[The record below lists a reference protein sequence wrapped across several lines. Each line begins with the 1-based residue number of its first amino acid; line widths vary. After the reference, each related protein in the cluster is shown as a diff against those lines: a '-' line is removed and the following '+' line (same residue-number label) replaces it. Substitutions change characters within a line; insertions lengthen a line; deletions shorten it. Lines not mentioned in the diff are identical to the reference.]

1 MNNLDLTVVIVSW
14 NVRDRLKENLLAL
27 RATDHSVS
35 FEVFV
40 VDNNSADDTVAMVRS
55 EFPEVKLIAN
65 SENLGFAKA
74 NNQAT
79 MQAKGR
85 HILLLNP
92 DMKVFPDTLSKM
104 VTWFDAHPQAGV
116 ASCKLIDEKGEV
128 IRHVRRFP
136 QLIDQVA
143 IVLKLP
149 HLVSGILD
157 KYLVKN
163 FNYDLPAKVDSVR
176 GAFFMMRRISGK
188 LPLLDERYFL
198 WFEEVDY
205 CRQIRNQGLEVWYTP
220 VASCIDFVGGSFS
233 QVKRGKTQD
242 YFRDSMLKYFLRW
255 HPGWQYNLLQF
266 AWPIGRGLAVVAE
279 KLKVNSRVKT

>member
-1 MNNLDLTVVIVSW
+1 MNNLDLSVVIVSW
-14 NVRDRLKENLLAL
+14 NVCDRLKENLLAL
-27 RATDHSVS
+27 RTTDHSIS
-35 FEVFV
+35 FEIFV
-40 VDNNSADDTVAMVRS
+40 VDNNSADETVKMVTS

-65 SENLGFAKA
+65 SDNLGFAKA
-74 NNQAT
+74 NNQAIR
-79 MQAKGR
+79 QAKGR

-92 DMKVFPDTLSKM
+92 DMKVFPDTLSTIT
-104 VTWFDAHPQAGV
+104 TWFDAHAQAGV
-116 ASCKLIDEKGEV
+116 ASCKLIDSNGEV

-136 QLIDQVA
+136 QLLDQVA

-149 HLVSGILD
+149 HLIPGILD

-176 GAFFMMRRISGK
+176 GAFFLMRRVGDK

-220 VASCIDFVGGSFS
+220 VTSCIDFVGGSFS

-242 YFRDSMLKYFLRW
+242 YFRDSMLNYFKRW
-255 HPGWQYNLLQF
+255 QPRWQHNVLKF
-266 AWPIGRGLAVVAE
+266 VWPIGKGLAMLAE
-279 KLKVNSRVKT
+279 KFKVISSVKT